1 MNIVGSFQE
10 KPRLKKHQLKKREDT
25 SLSVKIRSY
34 QTKRQ
39 TFIGVNDNLV
49 SPLTVIITVNGDTK
63 LSSHF

>member
-10 KPRLKKHQLKKREDT
+10 KRRLKKHRLKKREDT